1 MSRSRGALRGLI
13 LPAITLLVWEGLSR
27 AGLEDPHVFPPL
39 EWIVQTAW
47 TDTIH
52 ASLALNMLSSLER
65 CAGGFVIGGL
75 AGLLAGAAFGLSQMV
90 RVLFQPL
97 FNALKQIAVFAWI
110 PLIAMW
116 FGIGE
121 SSKLAFIALAT
132 FTPVLVNTEEGFRR
146 APAGLLDVGAV
157 LTLGRLQVIRRII
170 IPAALP
176 SVMTGLQLGLIHA
189 WLGTI
194 GAEFFMTAGPGIGTF
209 VAEGRDRFQMSQTL
223 VGVVL
228 LGLIGFSLQ
237 RGAQAIERR
246 ALNWRQ
252 A

>member
-1 MSRSRGALRGLI
+1 MNAISRGLI
-13 LPAITLLVWEGLSR
+13 LPVIILVVWEGLSR

-47 TDTIH
+47 ADTLH
-52 ASLALNMLSSLER
+52 ASLVNNLLSSLGR
-65 CAGGFVIGGL
+65 CAAGFVIGGL
-75 AGLLAGAAFGLSQMV
+75 AGLLAGAAFGLSPTM
-90 RVLFQPL
+90 RLLFHPL

-110 PLIAMW
+110 PLLAMW

-121 SSKLAFIALAT
+121 ASKLAFIALAT
-132 FTPVLVNTEEGFRR
+132 FAPVLVNTEEGFRR
-146 APAGLLDVGAV
+146 APPGLLEVGAV
-157 LTLGRLQVIRRII
+157 LTMRRLQVICRIVL
-170 IPAALP
+170 PAALP
-176 SVMTGLQLGLIHA
+176 SIMTGLQLGLIHA

-223 VGVVL
+223 VGVIL
-228 LGLIGFSLQ
+228 LGLVGFALQ
-237 RGAQAIERR
+237 RGAQALERR
-246 ALNWRQ
+246 VLRWRT

>member
-1 MSRSRGALRGLI
+1 MSRMTATLRGLI
-13 LPAITLLVWEGLSR
+13 LPAITLAVWEVLSR

-39 EWIVQTAW
+39 EWIAQTAW
-47 TDTIH
+47 TDTVH
-52 ASLALNMLSSLER
+52 ASLVGNLLSSLGR
-65 CAGGFVIGGL
+65 CASGFAIGGL
-75 AGLLAGAAFGLSQMV
+75 AGLLVGAAFGLSQTM
-90 RVLFQPL
+90 RVLFQPS

-121 SSKLAFIALAT
+121 ASKLAFIALAT
-132 FTPVLVNTEEGFRR
+132 FAPVLVNTEEGFRR
-146 APAGLLDVGAV
+146 APAGLLEVGAV
-157 LTLGRLQVIRRII
+157 LTLRRLQVIRRIVL
-170 IPAALP
+170 PAALP
-176 SVMTGLQLGLIHA
+176 SIMTGLQLGLIHA

-223 VGVVL
+223 VGVML
-228 LGLIGFSLQ
+228 LGLVGFALQ
-237 RGAQAIERR
+237 RGAQALERR
-246 ALNWRQ
+246 VLHWRS

>member
-1 MSRSRGALRGLI
+1 MSRVSVSLRGLI
-13 LPAITLLVWEGLSR
+13 LPAITLAAWEGLSR

-47 TDTIH
+47 TDTVH
-52 ASLALNMLSSLER
+52 ASLITNLLSSVGR
-65 CAGGFVIGGL
+65 CAAGFVIGGV
-75 AGLLAGAAFGLSQMV
+75 AGLLAGAAFGLS
-90 RVLFQPL
+90 RTTRILFQPL

-121 SSKLAFIALAT
+121 AAKLAFIALAT
-132 FTPVLVNTEEGFRR
+132 FAPVLVNTEDGFRR
-146 APAGLLDVGAV
+146 APSALLEVGAV
-157 LTLGRLQVIRRII
+157 LTLGRLQVIRRIVL
-170 IPAALP
+170 PAALP
-176 SVMTGLQLGLIHA
+176 SIMTGLQLGLIHA
-189 WLGTI
+189 WLGTV

-228 LGLIGFSLQ
+228 LGLIGFFLQ
-237 RGAQAIERR
+237 HGAQGLERR
-246 ALNWRQ
+246 LLRWRRP
-252 A
+252 